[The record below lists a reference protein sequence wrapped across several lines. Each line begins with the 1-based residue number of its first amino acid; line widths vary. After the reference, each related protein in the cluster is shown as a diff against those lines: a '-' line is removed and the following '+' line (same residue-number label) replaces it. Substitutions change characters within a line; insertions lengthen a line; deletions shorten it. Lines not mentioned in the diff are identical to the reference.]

1 MSAPEQGRTV
11 ARWKMERGELTYH
24 GRCPAPEPRAAGVQ
38 EGAPDPLA
46 QLHRE
51 RDDDQPAWRESS

>member
-1 MSAPEQGRTV
+1 MSAVECERTV
-11 ARWKMERGELTYH
+11 RRWQMRDGELRYV
-24 GRCPAPEPRAAGVQ
+24 GRCPAPKPRAAGVQ